1 MDQNEKT
8 ELQSK
13 AAFARLRNTEIEPS
27 PFFKQRV
34 LANLP
39 QEKPGRS
46 ELWFWRAT
54 AASALCAFA
63 VLAVVH
69 FTTPRGPYPQV
80 FSNEAYV
87 VQLDLSGEGMKTAQ
101 VAEIILPEDVKFVSK
116 SHPEISELRSLKL
129 PVNVALGRLPFVVKS
144 DRAGLKDLK
153 VRILGVDGAVLEERT
168 VSVSFTDKRAT

>member
-13 AAFARLRNTEIEPS
+13 AAFARLRSTEIEPS

-39 QEKPGRS
+39 KEKAGRR

-54 AASALCAFA
+54 AASSLCAFA
-63 VLAVVH
+63 ALAIVH
-69 FTTPRGPYPQV
+69 FSTPKASQSQV

-101 VAEIILPEDVKFVSK
+101 VAEIILPEDVRFVSK

-144 DRAGLKDLK
+144 DRAGVKDLK
-153 VRILGVDGAVLEERT
+153 VRILGADGYVLEERT
-168 VSVSFTDKRAT
+168 VNVSFADKRAT